1 MNGASSRPIPQNQN
15 FAYIILFELLFFFF
29 LILWPHLWYMEAP
42 GPGIESEP
50 QPVLCYGNTG
60 SFNPLL
66 WAGD

>member
-1 MNGASSRPIPQNQN
+1 
-15 FAYIILFELLFFFF
+15 
-29 LILWPHLWYMEAP
+29 MEAP

-66 WAGD
+66 WAGDWAHTSAATQAAAALQWDS